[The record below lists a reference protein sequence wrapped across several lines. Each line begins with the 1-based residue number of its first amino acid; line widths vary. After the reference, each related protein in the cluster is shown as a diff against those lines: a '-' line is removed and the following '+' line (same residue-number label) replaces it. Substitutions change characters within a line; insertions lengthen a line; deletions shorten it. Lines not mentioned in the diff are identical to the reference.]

1 MLHWDNCWS
10 RSRVQKLVMSNSSWS
25 ENRATW
31 VSLSSDDVKMKIVYF
46 FMLSKIE
53 VSTFQKINIFCHF
66 EVHLGSKISENGYI
80 ANIGHLHLNCL
91 NFSKLSCF
99 MVFSH
104 TSIRKQVTSSR
115 KIKKQINKKCQDVI
129 NGDWFSLRYLGSILG
144 YLVIIYHKRILGM
157 LCIP

>member
-1 MLHWDNCWS
+1 
-10 RSRVQKLVMSNSSWS
+10 
-25 ENRATW
+25 
-31 VSLSSDDVKMKIVYF
+31 
-46 FMLSKIE
+46 MLSKIE

-104 TSIRKQVTSSR
+104 TSIRKQVTRLR
-115 KIKKQINKKCQDVI
+115 KIQKQINKKCQDVV

-157 LCIP
+157 LCIPQYISAIWCTTASSHFGYIMDTIVSLSTIIIN